1 MASKTPIRSTTTP
14 LSNSIF
20 KSKLIFLHEWW
31 LVKPPN
37 QCKGLA
43 LAGIASMERERM
55 FFSTVIVER
64 HEPNVVET
72 QDGITVMFHGMI
84 NASRTSQNGF
94 SSEVCRHFSVG
105 FPHNW
110 KKYSAHSSGNE
121 CENVDKV
128 TGFDDSNTSF
138 HKKIVDETSQEAE
151 GNDNIANLRL
161 AQPNVGVIYNGENGF
176 SNVDNSNASSHKK
189 AADETL
195 QEDMEPEGND
205 NIAGLKLSQ
214 QDMEP
219 EGNDNIASPDL
230 SQPQI
235 DVISDGENGV
245 SSVAAAEN
253 SQSLRSVFEFD
264 PTHEPD
270 SVRSPLYAKKLDFD
284 ILSSD
289 RMDKKRTKKKIVEET
304 GNLCSSRVLTRSIAK
319 KSHMMLK
326 KDGKTAVKCFTS
338 PVRRSARL
346 LNYQK

>member
-20 KSKLIFLHEWW
+20 KSKHIFLHEWW

-55 FFSTVIVER
+55 FFSSVIVER

-72 QDGITVMFHGMI
+72 QDGITVMFHGLI

-94 SSEVCRHFSVG
+94 SSEVCRRFSVG

-110 KKYSAHSSGNE
+110 KNYSAHSSENE

-128 TGFDDSNTSF
+128 TGFDDSNTSS
-138 HKKIVDETSQEAE
+138 HKITADETSQEAE
-151 GNDNIANLRL
+151 GNNNIANLRL
-161 AQPNVGVIYNGENGF
+161 SQPHVGVIYNGENGF
-176 SNVDNSNASSHKK
+176 SNASPHKK
-189 AADETL
+189 AADGTL
-195 QEDMEPEGND
+195 QEDIEPEGND

-214 QDMEP
+214 QEDMEP
-219 EGNDNIASPDL
+219 EGNNNIASLDL
-230 SQPQI
+230 SQPQV
-235 DVISDGENGV
+235 DMISNGENGV

-253 SQSLRSVFEFD
+253 SQNLISVFEFD
-264 PTHEPD
+264 PTYEPD
-270 SVRSPLYAKKLDFD
+270 SLRSPLYAKKLDFD

-289 RMDKKRTKKKIVEET
+289 RMDKKRTKKKIVGET

-338 PVRRSARL
+338 PVRRSTRL